1 MNTFWQVKYLRILL
15 PLIGGAL
22 IAMMSA
28 GILRY
33 AL

>member
-1 MNTFWQVKYLRILL
+1 MSTFRDPKFLRILL
-15 PLIGGAL
+15 PIIGGGVIAL
-22 IAMMSA
+22 VSA

>member
-1 MNTFWQVKYLRILL
+1 MSTVRHLKFLRILL
-15 PLIGGAL
+15 PIIGGGVIAL
-22 IAMMSA
+22 MSA

>member
-1 MNTFWQVKYLRILL
+1 MTTDSRVKFLRIAL
-15 PLIGGAL
+15 PIIGGAIVAL
-22 IAMMSA
+22 MSA

>member
-1 MNTFWQVKYLRILL
+1 MFRDLKFLRILL
-15 PLIGGAL
+15 PLIGGGVIAL
-22 IAMMSA
+22 MSA